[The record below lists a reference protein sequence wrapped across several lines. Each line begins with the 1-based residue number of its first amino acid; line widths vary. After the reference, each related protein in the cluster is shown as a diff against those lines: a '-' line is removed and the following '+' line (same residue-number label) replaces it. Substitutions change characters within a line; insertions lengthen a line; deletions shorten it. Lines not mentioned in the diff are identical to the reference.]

1 MAQTKEMYFKQG
13 VIGARTNDLSDR
25 PKPGWQQ
32 LAYDSGVVSV
42 RERVRVAVKQPKSIQ
57 ALSPQRVGVL
67 LELDN
72 DPMVRVPPPVISHLE
87 ALNHQYRLEKIQ
99 KRADRLLGSMGR
111 VMNRWL
117 PRP

>member
-1 MAQTKEMYFKQG
+1 MYFKRG
-13 VIGARTNDLSDR
+13 KIAARTGDFSDR

-32 LAYDSGVVSV
+32 DSYDAGIESV
-42 RERVRVAVKQPKSIQ
+42 RQAQDAAKSQKQPKSIQ

-67 LELDN
+67 LELDK

-117 PRP
+117 PRL

>member
-32 LAYDSGVVSV
+32 MAYDSGVASV
-42 RERVRVAVKQPKSIQ
+42 RERVRVAVKQPKSIL
-57 ALSPQRVGVL
+57 ALSPQRVGLALTVKNWPGL
-67 LELDN
+67 PE
-72 DPMVRVPPPVISHLE
+72 PVRSHLSC
-87 ALNHQYRLEKIQ
+87 LNDHYQRETVE
-99 KRADRLLGSMGR
+99 KRAERLLTSMGR
-111 VMNRWL
+111 LLHRWS